1 MASKLI
7 TKQTIALG
15 FNEKIAPNVDI
26 NVGQAV
32 LIMPSTRASGAAS
45 WNMYYKGERGKEINY
60 SFAQA
65 TLGANVAAVIT
76 TMINGNTEAPSY
88 KSYTGLL
95 TIDSMRTTSVS
106 FVVNEA
112 FIISAILNSAGN
124 TEIVLDWFGAT
135 KTLVVTGNQL

>member
-1 MASKLI
+1 MATKLI
-7 TKQTIALG
+7 TKQTIALNL
-15 FNEKIAPNVDI
+15 NERVAPNVDI

-45 WNMYYKGERGKEINY
+45 WNMYYKSVAGKEIIY

-65 TLGANVAAVIT
+65 TLGANVAAVIV
-76 TMINGNTEAPSY
+76 TMINGNTEAPAY

-112 FIISAILNSAGN
+112 FVLSAVLNAAGN
-124 TEIVLDWFGAT
+124 TEVVLDWFGAT